1 MPHERYP
8 SFYYVDG
15 DSEKDYYLD
24 AGWLFVGYNKG
35 SVLECSSASDPIG
48 CFLSNL
54 GAANQTEDVIRNWAS
69 QIREKLYDRMS
80 KMHGDTHEK
89 KVISALL
96 LYVDAIVELSHY
108 NNIRWH
114 PFLKGSKRYENFI
127 YALAEAEEVLGRAV
141 NALRAGMKKLEQP
154 QDIDF
159 FQSGINSIQS
169 EIRYVKEEKEK
180 KENLREEENKDG
192 CFIATAAYG
201 TPYALE
207 LQILRRFRNEHLMKN
222 AFGRLFVNVYYRV
235 SPTIASFIGRHEI
248 TKSLTRTI
256 LIEPLLLFIKNLCF
270 VKRSEK
276 VTIKDGKYE
285 RTRRT

>member
-180 KENLREEENKDG
+180 KKKTYEKKRIKMGVLS
-192 CFIATAAYG
+192 
-201 TPYALE
+201 P
-207 LQILRRFRNEHLMKN
+207 LQLTEH
-222 AFGRLFVNVYYRV
+222 
-235 SPTIASFIGRHEI
+235 PTH
-248 TKSLTRTI
+248 
-256 LIEPLLLFIKNLCF
+256 
-270 VKRSEK
+270 
-276 VTIKDGKYE
+276 
-285 RTRRT
+285 